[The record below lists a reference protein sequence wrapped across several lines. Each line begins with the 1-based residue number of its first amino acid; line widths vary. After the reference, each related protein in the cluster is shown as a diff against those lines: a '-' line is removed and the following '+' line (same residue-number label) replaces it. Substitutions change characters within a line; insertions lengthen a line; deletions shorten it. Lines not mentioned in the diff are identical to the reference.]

1 MLCFSCVLY
10 LEYRA
15 TVSRLYMPLYHALL
29 TANFEIPGPLV
40 NCELRVNMCVV
51 LVRCVN
57 VDLELI
63 GMIQTLI
70 YF

>member
-1 MLCFSCVLY
+1 
-10 LEYRA
+10 
-15 TVSRLYMPLYHALL
+15 MPLYHALL